1 MAHVYR
7 RSFAI
12 LSVSILLMA
21 LPGCEEEG
29 PQGPAGPVL
38 TGDLIGYTILTDL
51 YGSQVPDRSG
61 VTVTAEGTT
70 ISAVSDSTG
79 RWVLTNLPTGTYT
92 IAYSKTGYG
101 TRKGMGYQFV
111 GGGQTSYGTTF
122 LYQIPGFTV
131 TGLSAAPSGDNV
143 FLSLTLTGVLPTAT
157 NKYVQVFIG
166 TSAGVSSDPANYRS
180 TFSLAIGSASTTF
193 SGDIPSQSYFHAYGF
208 SAGQTAYVVAYAM
221 GYGSGSYL
229 DLETGRYW
237 YSSLNPI
244 PSNVDTVAVP

>member
-12 LSVSILLMA
+12 LTVSILFMA

-38 TGDLIGYTILTDL
+38 SGDLIGYAILTDL
-51 YGSQVPDRSG
+51 SGSQLPDRSG
-61 VTVTAEGTT
+61 VTVTAEGTN
-70 ISAVSDSTG
+70 ISDVSDSTG

-111 GGGQTSYGTTF
+111 GGGQTSYGTTY

-131 TGLSAAPSGDNV
+131 TGLSATPSGDNV
-143 FLSLTLTGVLPTAT
+143 TISLTLTGLLPTASR
-157 NKYVQVFIG
+157 YVQVFIG
-166 TSAGVSSDPANYRS
+166 TSAAVSSDPKNYRS
-180 TFSLAIGSASTTF
+180 TFSLGIAGTSTTF
-193 SGDIPSQSYFHAYGF
+193 TGDIPSQSLFHSYGF

-221 GYGSGSYL
+221 GSGSGSYL

-237 YSSLNPI
+237 YSSLNPV